1 MGQSCNETKVT
12 MVSKASFVFL
22 HKCWDSEWWSW
33 LLVLLSAGQ
42 SAVVSGVVL
51 EVVLEVLLEVPLEVP
66 LEVELVD
73 LRIEKSIN
81 FQFYSKLQAFI
92 LVGGAIVVAG
102 GLGSFGTRLSHVTSS
117 AIVHQL

>member
-33 LLVLLSAGQ
+33 LLVLL